1 MISLPGGK
9 AMMTFTL
16 DFSSVATL
24 DDAQFDQLC
33 RNNPDIQFERT
44 AQGELIIMPPVGAES
59 GNRELDL
66 MGQLW
71 AWNRQKKLGKTFS
84 SSTCFRLPNGALR
97 SPDASWIELER
108 WNQLSDLEQKRFAPI
123 CPDFVIELRSES
135 DQLRT
140 LQDKMNEYLD
150 NGSQLG
156 WLIDPQSKELTIYQP
171 QRSPQILSQPKTLTG
186 GDLLPEFVCDLDF
199 LW

>member
-1 MISLPGGK
+1 
-9 AMMTFTL
+9 MMTFTL

-97 SPDASWIELER
+97 SPDASWIQLTR
-108 WNQLSDLEQKRFAPI
+108 WNQLSDAEQKRFAPI

-135 DQLRT
+135 DQLQT
-140 LQDKMNEYLD
+140 LQDKMTEYLD
-150 NGSQLG
+150 NGCQLG
-156 WLIDPQSKELTIYQP
+156 WLIDPQTQALTIYQP
-171 QRSPQILSQPKTLTG
+171 QRSPEILSQPKTLAG
-186 GDLLPEFVCDLDF
+186 GDLLPDFVCDLDF

>member
-1 MISLPGGK
+1 
-9 AMMTFTL
+9 MMTFTL

-24 DDAQFDQLC
+24 DDVQFDQLC
-33 RNNPDIQFERT
+33 RNNPDVQFERT
-44 AQGELIIMPPVGAES
+44 AQGELIIMPPVGGES
-59 GNRELDL
+59 GNREANLITDL
-66 MGQLW
+66 TL
-71 AWNRQKKLGKTFS
+71 WNRHTKLGKVFS

-97 SPDASWIELER
+97 SPDASWIQLER
-108 WNQLSDLEQKRFAPI
+108 WNQLSDLDQKRFAPI

-171 QRSPQILSQPKTLTG
+171 QRSPQILSQPKTLAG
-186 GDLLPEFVCDLDF
+186 GDLLPEFICGLDF